1 MSTTNTDQGFK
12 LLAIRPL
19 PGCDKKYCKNLQPG
33 QVYQFYQDYK
43 FEPEFDDK
51 GNKPMKVIPLQSS
64 VPKDLY
70 SIKRDGKPDLNI
82 NISALVGKNGS
93 GKSTLIELLFAA
105 SHNLSIQKNVLKNS
119 DLPHEET
126 TSLTSLNNLHLEIYY
141 SIKGNVYSLI
151 IENDKHFF
159 KIIHPVNSEVVNFK
173 IDTVLD
179 DHLGILGEG
188 FFYTIAVNYSI
199 YGLNDGE
206 IGKWINPLFHKNDG
220 YQTPLVINPMRTN
233 GDFNINDEKHL
244 MKSRLLANL
253 ISDPTTK
260 LSDKQVLDR
269 IELTLNLEKSNVIY
283 REGVDVLIDKE
294 HFFKDYD
301 RTKSLEE
308 NKNAVYGI
316 IRSHYGLSAEVN
328 SIEISVFEYIIRK
341 LYKIAYKYSY
351 YRRYLVRD
359 GMTPF
364 FQSKGEFSF
373 EKYLADLSED
383 HSHITFKLRQAVN
396 FLKYKWVEHLEKDA
410 KESSKQVVFDF
421 PLVKMIEIID
431 EIKEASEENAI
442 NLLPPSLFESK
453 FLLKPINEKESH
465 SDMVHLSSGELQ
477 RLSVI
482 HSILYHLRNIDSVF
496 SQNAKSK
503 KGEQSI
509 MYSNVQ
515 IILDEIELY
524 FHPDFQRSFIK
535 ELLSGIE
542 NLELGLCTYT
552 PSGERETFI
561 GIESINILFATHSP
575 FILSDIPS
583 PNILRLKNGIPYD
596 EPEQGTFGANLYD
609 MLHDNFFLEGG
620 FMGKFAEEKINSLIN
635 FLTMEENISSN
646 WDMDRASRI
655 IQLIGEPY
663 LKQDMISLLQT
674 KERKLTAKMTDEEI
688 DKEIERLIFLKRH
701 RR

>member
-1 MSTTNTDQGFK
+1 MNGFK

-43 FEPEFDDK
+43 FEPEFDEK
-51 GNKPMKVIPLQSS
+51 ANKPLKVIPLESS
-64 VPKDLY
+64 VPEDLY
-70 SIKRDGKPDLNI
+70 SIKRNEKPDLNI

-93 GKSTLIELLFAA
+93 GKSTLIELLFAV
-105 SHNLSIQKNVLKNS
+105 SHNLSVQRNVLKNP
-119 DLPHEET
+119 DFPYEET
-126 TSLTSLNNLHLEIYY
+126 TSLISLGDLHLEIYY
-141 SIKGNVYSLI
+141 SIKGNVYSLK

-159 KIIHPVNSEVVNFK
+159 EVIHPVNSEVVNFK

-179 DHLGILGEG
+179 NHLGILGEG

-253 ISDPTTK
+253 IADPTTK
-260 LSDKQVLDR
+260 LSDKQVLNR
-269 IELTLNLEKSNVIY
+269 IELTLNLEKTNVIY
-283 REGVDVLIDKE
+283 REGIDVLIDSE

-308 NKNAVYGI
+308 NKSVVYGI
-316 IRSHYGLSAEVN
+316 IKSHYGLGAEFN
-328 SIEISVFEYIIRK
+328 SIEIAVFEYIIRK

-373 EKYLADLSED
+373 EKYLEDLSED

-396 FLKYKWVEHLEKDA
+396 FLKYKWTEHLKTYT
-410 KESSKQVVFDF
+410 KENSNQAVFDF

-431 EIKEASEENAI
+431 GIKKTSEENVI
-442 NLLPPSLFESK
+442 NLLPPSLLESK
-453 FLLKPINEKESH
+453 FFLKPINEGESY

-496 SQNAKSK
+496 SQNIKSK
-503 KGEQSI
+503 KGEQNI

-552 PSGERETFI
+552 PNEERETFV

-583 PNILRLKNGIPYD
+583 PNILRLKNGVPYD

-620 FMGKFAEEKINSLIN
+620 FIGKFAEGHINSLIN
-635 FLTMEENISSN
+635 FLTMGEKTSPD
-646 WDMDRASRI
+646 WDMERANRI

-663 LKQDMISLLQT
+663 LKQDLISLYQA
-674 KERKLTAKMTDEEI
+674 KERELSVKMTDEEI
-688 DKEIERLIFLKRH
+688 DREIERLIFLKRH

>member
-1 MSTTNTDQGFK
+1 MNGFK

-43 FEPEFDDK
+43 FEPEFDEK
-51 GNKPMKVIPLQSS
+51 ANKPLKITPLESS
-64 VPKDLY
+64 VPEDLY
-70 SIKRDGKPDLNI
+70 TIQRDGKPDLNI

-93 GKSTLIELLFAA
+93 GKSTLIELLFAV
-105 SHNLSIQKNVLKNS
+105 SHNLSVQRNVLKNP
-119 DLPHEET
+119 DFPYEEA
-126 TSLTSLNNLHLEIYY
+126 TSLISLGDFHLEIYY
-141 SIKGNVYSLI
+141 SIKGNVYSLK

-159 KIIHPVNSEVVNFK
+159 EVIHPVNSEIVNFK

-179 DHLGILGEG
+179 NHLEILGEG

-253 ISDPTTK
+253 IADPTTK

-269 IELTLNLEKSNVIY
+269 IELTLNLEKTNVIY
-283 REGVDVLIDKE
+283 REGIDVLIDTE
-294 HFFKDYD
+294 HFFKGYD

-308 NKNAVYGI
+308 NKSVVYGI
-316 IRSHYGLSAEVN
+316 IKSHYGLGAEFN
-328 SIEISVFEYIIRK
+328 SIEIAVFEYIIRK

-373 EKYLADLSED
+373 ENYLTDLSED

-396 FLKYKWVEHLEKDA
+396 FLKYKWTEYLE
-410 KESSKQVVFDF
+410 EYTNENGNQVVFDF
-421 PLVKMIEIID
+421 PLARMIEIID
-431 EIKEASEENAI
+431 GIEKTSEENVI

-453 FLLKPINEKESH
+453 FFLKPINEEESY

-496 SQNAKSK
+496 SQNVKSK

-524 FHPDFQRSFIK
+524 FHPDFQRSFIN
-535 ELLSGIE
+535 ELLKGIE
-542 NLELGLCTYT
+542 NLDLGLCTYT
-552 PSGERETFI
+552 PSEKRETFV

-575 FILSDIPS
+575 FILSDIPAQNVLCLES
-583 PNILRLKNGIPYD
+583 GLPNNNLRT
-596 EPEQGTFGANLYD
+596 GTFGANI
-609 MLHDNFFLEGG
+609 HDLLADGFFLSKG
-620 FMGKFAEEKINSLIN
+620 FIGDLAKNRIQFVINQLNIERREPQK
-635 FLTMEENISSN
+635 LT
-646 WDMDRASRI
+646 
-655 IQLIGEPY
+655 
-663 LKQDMISLLQT
+663 KQDWEYVGNIISIIGDPIL
-674 KERKLTAKMTDEEI
+674 RNKLREMYLELNPEKVFL
-688 DKEIERLIFLKRH
+688 DKEIEALEMQLEELKKRKNA
-701 RR
+701 